1 MRSSTDQADA
11 PARPSRPQFTRQ
23 RSGPLRFLAPL
34 LAVLVLLVLI
44 TESLALGSRTLS
56 PEEVWQGFLA
66 YDNSVA
72 SKVVW
77 GLRIHR
83 TILAIVVGAS
93 LAVAGVV
100 MQALTRN
107 PLAEP
112 GILGVNAGASLAV
125 VAAIGGLGLTSVNQ
139 YLPFAF
145 AGAAAAAVLVHMMSR
160 RSADSG
166 PARLVLAGVALG
178 ASLSSITGTITMYNS
193 KIFDSYRFWVVGSL
207 ENRKLEVLLWVAPF
221 LAVGLVLALAS
232 AHSLNAL
239 ALGDEQATALGV
251 NLAVVRGVAFV
262 ALTLLCGA
270 ATASAG
276 PISFIGLVI
285 PHVVRLLVG
294 ADQKHLLAWSVVAGA
309 GLLLAADVV
318 GRLLIRPT
326 ELEAGIVTAFI
337 GAPVL
342 LVLAVTNRT
351 NRRSA

>member
-1 MRSSTDQADA
+1 
-11 PARPSRPQFTRQ
+11 
-23 RSGPLRFLAPL
+23 
-34 LAVLVLLVLI
+34 
-44 TESLALGSRTLS
+44 
-56 PEEVWQGFLA
+56 
-66 YDNSVA
+66 
-72 SKVVW
+72 
-77 GLRIHR
+77 
-83 TILAIVVGAS
+83 
-93 LAVAGVV
+93 
-100 MQALTRN
+100 
-107 PLAEP
+107 
-112 GILGVNAGASLAV
+112 
-125 VAAIGGLGLTSVNQ
+125 
-139 YLPFAF
+139 
-145 AGAAAAAVLVHMMSR
+145 MMSR

-270 ATASAG
+270 ATAAAG

-309 GLLLAADVV
+309 GLLLAADVA

>member
-1 MRSSTDQADA
+1 MRSSTDQADT
-11 PARPSRPQFTRQ
+11 PARPGRPRFTRK

-160 RSADSG
+160 RSANSG

-270 ATASAG
+270 ATAAAG

>member
-1 MRSSTDQADA
+1 MRSTADRPDT
-11 PARPSRPQFTRQ
+11 PARNRRSRSAWKPN
-23 RSGPLRFLAPL
+23 GLPPL
-34 LAVLVLLVLI
+34 LALLVLLVLI

-56 PEEVWQGFLA
+56 PEEVWQGLLA
-66 YDNSVA
+66 HDNSVA

-77 GLRIHR
+77 ELRIHR
-83 TILAIVVGAS
+83 TV
-93 LAVAGVV
+93 LAVVV
-100 MQALTRN
+100 
-107 PLAEP
+107 
-112 GILGVNAGASLAV
+112 GASLAV
-125 VAAIGGLGLTSVNQ
+125 VAAIGGFGFTSVNQ

-145 AGAAAAAVLVHMMSR
+145 AGAAAAAVLVHVMSR
-160 RSADSG
+160 RSSDSG

-207 ENRKLEVLLWVAPF
+207 ENRKLEVLLWVTPF
-221 LAVGLVLALAS
+221 LVAGLLLALAS

-251 NLAVVRGVAFV
+251 NIAVVRGGAFI

-270 ATASAG
+270 ATAAVG

-285 PHVVRLLVG
+285 PHVARLLVG
-294 ADQKHLLAWSVVAGA
+294 ADQKRLLAWSITAGA

-351 NRRSA
+351 NRRRA

>member
-1 MRSSTDQADA
+1 MTKTSIRERPVRRS
-11 PARPSRPQFTRQ
+11 RRQ
-23 RSGPLRFLAPL
+23 SGSLRVLAFL
-34 LAVLVLLVLI
+34 LAVLVLAVLI
-44 TESLALGSRTLS
+44 TESLALGSRELA
-56 PEEVWQGFLA
+56 PAEVWQGLLA
-66 YDNSVA
+66 HDNSVA
-72 SKVVW
+72 SKVIW

-83 TILAIVVGAS
+83 TILAIVVGAA

-125 VAAIGGLGLTSVNQ
+125 VTAIGGFGFTAVNQ

-145 AGAAAAAVLVHMMSR
+145 AGAATAALVVHLMAR
-160 RSADSG
+160 RSADAG
-166 PARLVLAGVALG
+166 AALVLAGVALG

-207 ENRKLEVLLWVAPF
+207 ENRDLEVLLWVAPF
-221 LAVGLVLALAS
+221 LVVGLILALAS

-251 NLAVVRGVAFV
+251 NLTVVRGGAF
-262 ALTLLCGA
+262 AAITLLCGA
-270 ATASAG
+270 ATAAVG
-276 PISFIGLVI
+276 PITFIGLVV
-285 PHVVRLLVG
+285 PHVIRMLIGADQRRLLV
-294 ADQKHLLAWSVVAGA
+294 WSVVAGA
-309 GLLLAADVV
+309 GLLLLADVV

-342 LVLAVTNRT
+342 LVLAITHRT
-351 NRRSA
+351 GRGIA

>member
-11 PARPSRPQFTRQ
+11 PARPGRPRYTRT
-23 RSGPLRFLAPL
+23 RSGPLRVLAPL

-56 PEEVWQGFLA
+56 PEEVWQGFLV

-270 ATASAG
+270 ATAAAG

-309 GLLLAADVV
+309 GLLLAADVA

>member
-1 MRSSTDQADA
+1 M
-11 PARPSRPQFTRQ
+11 PQKQPIQGSHR
-23 RSGPLRFLAPL
+23 RASGFRRLLPPL
-34 LAVLVLLVLI
+34 LAVLVLIVLI
-44 TESLALGSRTLS
+44 TESLALGSRELT
-56 PEEVWQGFLA
+56 PAEVWQGLLA
-66 YDNSVA
+66 HDNSVA

-83 TILAIVVGAS
+83 TILAIVVGAA

-112 GILGVNAGASLAV
+112 GVLGVNAGASLAV
-125 VAAIGGLGLTSVNQ
+125 VTAIGGFGLTAVSQ

-145 AGAAAAAVLVHMMSR
+145 GGAAAAAALIHLMAR
-160 RSADSG
+160 RSADAG
-166 PARLVLAGVALG
+166 PARLVLAGVALS
-178 ASLSSITGTITMYNS
+178 ASLSSITGTITMYNT
-193 KIFDSYRFWVVGSL
+193 KAFDSYRFWVVGSL
-207 ENRKLEVLLWVAPF
+207 ENRDLGVLLWVAPF
-221 LAVGLVLALAS
+221 LIFGLALALLS
-232 AHSLNAL
+232 AHNLNAL

-251 NLAVVRGVAFV
+251 NLSTVRGGALVAI
-262 ALTLLCGA
+262 TLLCGA
-270 ATASAG
+270 ATAAVG

-294 ADQKHLLAWSVVAGA
+294 ADQHRLLTWSLISGA
-309 GLLLAADVV
+309 SLLLLADVV

-342 LVLAVTNRT
+342 LTLAITHRT
-351 NRRSA
+351 GRRTA

>member
-1 MRSSTDQADA
+1 MRSSTDQADT
-11 PARPSRPQFTRQ
+11 PARPGRPRFTRK
-23 RSGPLRFLAPL
+23 RSGPLRVLAPL

-270 ATASAG
+270 ATAAAG

-318 GRLLIRPT
+318 GRLLTRPT

>member
-1 MRSSTDQADA
+1 MRFTTDPTDA
-11 PARPSRPQFTRQ
+11 PARKHRPRSTFTR
-23 RSGPLRFLAPL
+23 SLAPPL
-34 LAVLVLLVLI
+34 LAALVLLVLI
-44 TESLALGSRTLS
+44 TESLALGSRALG
-56 PEEVWQGFLA
+56 PEEVWQGLLA
-66 YDNSVA
+66 HDNSVA

-77 GLRIHR
+77 ELRIHR
-83 TILAIVVGAS
+83 TVLAIVVGAS

-125 VAAIGGLGLTSVNQ
+125 VAAIGGLGFTSVNQ

-145 AGAAAAAVLVHMMSR
+145 AGAAAAAVLVHVMSR
-160 RSADSG
+160 RSAEAG

-270 ATASAG
+270 ATAAAG

-309 GLLLAADVV
+309 GLLLAADVA

-351 NRRSA
+351 IRRGA

>member
-11 PARPSRPQFTRQ
+11 PARPGRPRFTRQ

-270 ATASAG
+270 ATAAAG

>member
-11 PARPSRPQFTRQ
+11 PARPGRPRFTRT
-23 RSGPLRFLAPL
+23 RSGPLRVLAPL

-56 PEEVWQGFLA
+56 PEEVWQGLLA

-270 ATASAG
+270 ATAAAG

-309 GLLLAADVV
+309 GLLLAADVA